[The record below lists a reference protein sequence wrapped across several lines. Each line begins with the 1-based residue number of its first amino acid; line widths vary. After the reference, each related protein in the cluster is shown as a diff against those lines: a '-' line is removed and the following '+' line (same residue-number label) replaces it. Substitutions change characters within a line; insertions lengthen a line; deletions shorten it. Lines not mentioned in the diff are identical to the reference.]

1 VMDPDHL
8 GYLLD
13 RYLSALVLYAR
24 QWCHAPEDVVQEAF
38 IKLARQG
45 EPPLH
50 PVAWLYRA
58 VRNRA
63 ISESRSERRR
73 VAHEGR
79 FAARSSLWFTPSE
92 DPAHLDAQAATRAL
106 GGLPLEQREI
116 IVAHLWGGL
125 TFEQIAELTGGS
137 AATCWRR
144 YAAGVAALRHKMG
157 ASCPTGKTT

>member
-1 VMDPDHL
+1 MDPDHL

-13 RYLSALVLYAR
+13 RYLAALVLYAR

-38 IKLARQG
+38 IKLARQT

-63 ISESRSERRR
+63 ISESRAERRR
-73 VAHEGR
+73 TAHEGNVASR
-79 FAARSSLWFTPSE
+79 AALWFTPAE
-92 DPAHLDAQAATRAL
+92 DPAGLDAQAATTAL
-106 GGLPLEQREI
+106 TGLPLDQREI

-125 TFEQIAELTGGS
+125 TFEQIADLTGGS

-144 YAAGVAALRHKMG
+144 YSAGLAALRQKMG
-157 ASCPTGKTT
+157 APCPTGKTS

>member
-1 VMDPDHL
+1 MDPDHL

-24 QWCHAPEDVVQEAF
+24 QWCRAPEDVVQEAF
-38 IKLARQG
+38 IKLARQA

-63 ISESRSERRR
+63 ISESRAERRR
-73 VAHEGR
+73 LAHEGKVASR
-79 FAARSSLWFTPSE
+79 AALWFTPAE
-92 DPAHLDAQAATRAL
+92 DPAGLDAQTASSAL
-106 GGLPLEQREI
+106 GGLPLDQREI

-125 TFEQIAELTGGS
+125 TFEQIADLTGGS

-144 YAAGVAALRHKMG
+144 YSAGLAALRQKMG